1 MLDEKTAQKAKEI
14 LGDLQ
19 KKVRLI
25 TFTQEYECTYCEQNR
40 ELAEGMAGL
49 SEKISHEEYDFEK
62 SEELAEKF
70 GIDKIPATVVAAD
83 GEDVGIRFFGI
94 PSGYEF
100 MSLLNAIRIVSTGKH
115 ELSDDTL
122 AKVEALDKPVHIQ
135 VFVTPTCPYCTKSVI
150 LAHQLASVSKHIRA
164 DMVEAIEFPHLSQ
177 KYSVAGV
184 PRSVVNEKVFIEGAV
199 PEKIYVQRIL
209 DAVK

>member
-1 MLDEKTAQKAKEI
+1 MLNEETAQKAKEI

-19 KKVRLI
+19 KKVKLI

-40 ELAEGMAGL
+40 KLAEDMAGL
-49 SEKISHEEYDFEK
+49 SEKISHEEHDFEK

-83 GEDVGIRFFGI
+83 GNDVGIRFFGI

-100 MSLLNAIRIVSTGKH
+100 VSLLNAIRIVSTGKH

-122 AKVEALDKPVHIQ
+122 AKIEALDKPVHIQ

-150 LAHQLASVSKHIRA
+150 LAHQLASVSKYIRA

-209 DAVK
+209 DAV